1 MAARLVLLCAALL
14 GTMIPSS
21 WASDSMESGASN
33 AVVATATTTVHR
45 AAAAHGVTQTVCRP
59 TIGSKVSVKNRR
71 KILDAFSIAVER
83 VHEVPECRQLFTDLG
98 ADGLSTLDLIVVLP
112 IGRAQAQGGV
122 CRGNS
127 AYTLVG
133 GGPIWVCR
141 DFSQLSDTQA
151 AMVIIHEALHHA
163 GLSEYPQD
171 PGAMTST
178 IINQMVMKKCGL

>member
-1 MAARLVLLCAALL
+1 MAARLVLLCAAFLV
-14 GTMIPSS
+14 TMIPSS
-21 WASDSMESGASN
+21 WASDSTEPGAAN
-33 AVVATATTTVHR
+33 AVVATATTTAVR
-45 AAAAHGVTQTVCRP
+45 AVSVDGGTQAICKP
-59 TIGSKVSVKNRR
+59 TISSKVSAKNRR
-71 KILDAFSIAVER
+71 KFLDAFGVAVER

-98 ADGLSTLDLIVVLP
+98 ADGMSTLDMIVVLP

-122 CRGNS
+122 CRGTS

-141 DFSQLSDTQA
+141 DFSRLSDTQA

-171 PGAMTST
+171 PDAMTST
-178 IINQMVMKKCGL
+178 LINQMVMKKCGL

>member
-1 MAARLVLLCAALL
+1 MAARLVLVGAAVLA
-14 GTMIPSS
+14 TMIPSL
-21 WASDSMESGASN
+21 WASDSLEASN
-33 AVVATATTTVHR
+33 SNVVAATASTTAVR
-45 AAAAHGVTQTVCRP
+45 AVSVDGGPQAICKP
-59 TIGSKVSVKNRR
+59 TISSKVSVKNRR
-71 KILDAFSIAVER
+71 KFLDAFDVALER
-83 VHEVPECRQLFTDLG
+83 VQDFPECRGLFTELE
-98 ADGLSTLDLIVVLP
+98 ADGMKALDMIVVLP

-122 CRGNS
+122 CRGTS

-141 DFSQLSDTQA
+141 DFSRLSDTQA